1 MNLWEIV
8 AFITHLPLEV
18 ILFLIITGICEFL
31 PVVLIAYLLKL
42 HMRVGKLDLWMTS
55 LLYVF
60 FVFIFVLIVDAIL
73 PDVEFL
79 CFMSFAGG
87 LLISFFFL
95 GPLFNAITLEAEK
108 VYIFDMDL
116 DSMPPNVDLHYC
128 YLYEKGGT
136 QYIVEI
142 DTDGYE
148 PITSFIKR
156 LFNRKTRFIM
166 EGVRLSFTVFGV
178 YTGIFAKSLEYRK
191 IRDENGKTV
200 KALIIDPVESHRF
213 NEVQFITQLTRFK
226 DLMGEINKLYDENT
240 KYERQLHVLARY
252 EARKMVLSLQKAY
265 ATKIEEAY
273 KGVKLE
279 IEEEL
284 DELGQQIKDEQQKS
298 QPSYEYLD
306 EEEEGEE

>member
-55 LLYVF
+55 LLYVV

-73 PDVEFL
+73 TDVEFL
-79 CFMSFAGG
+79 CFMVITGG

-128 YLYEKGGT
+128 YVYEKGGKE
-136 QYIVEI
+136 YIVEV
-142 DTDGYE
+142 DRDGYE

-166 EGVRLSFTVFGV
+166 EGVRLGFTVFRI
-178 YTGIFAKSLEYRK
+178 YKGIFAKGLEYRK
-191 IRDENGKTV
+191 IR
-200 KALIIDPVESHRF
+200 
-213 NEVQFITQLTRFK
+213 
-226 DLMGEINKLYDENT
+226 
-240 KYERQLHVLARY
+240 
-252 EARKMVLSLQKAY
+252 
-265 ATKIEEAY
+265 
-273 KGVKLE
+273 
-279 IEEEL
+279 
-284 DELGQQIKDEQQKS
+284 
-298 QPSYEYLD
+298 
-306 EEEEGEE
+306 EG